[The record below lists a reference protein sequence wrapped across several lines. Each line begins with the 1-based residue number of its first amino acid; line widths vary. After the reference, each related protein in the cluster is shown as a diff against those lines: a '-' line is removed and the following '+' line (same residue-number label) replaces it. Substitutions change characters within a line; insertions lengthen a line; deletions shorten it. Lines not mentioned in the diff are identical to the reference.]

1 MQIIKAPGDRCQYQ
15 YLELSNGLRVLAIHD
30 PVTER
35 SAASLAVECGH
46 FNDPIDR
53 QGFAHFL
60 EHMLFLGTDLY
71 PDAGEYQSFISQH
84 GGNHNAWTG
93 TEHSNF
99 FFDIQTDHFEPALHR
114 FAQFFICPTFN
125 PDLIDRER
133 HAIDSEYK
141 MKISDDVR
149 GCYQVHKE
157 TINPAHPFSKFS
169 VGNLDTLAH
178 RDGENLHEKV
188 RQFFKQ
194 HYHAGKM
201 TLVTQSSLSL
211 AAQINLIESLFE
223 KIQAGSRESFII
235 TEPLYRNEDL
245 KLYIQVKP
253 HKEVRRLS
261 VSFSLPN
268 VDDKYTT
275 KPLTYISHLLG
286 HEGKGS
292 LLSYMK
298 RQGWITALSAG
309 GGINGSNFRDFQVNF
324 SLTPAGLPQ
333 QATIIEHLFSY
344 LKLIAE
350 KGFDGWRYQ
359 EKATLLNTLF
369 HVQEDT
375 RALENVSHLSM
386 NLFHYPPEHVIVG
399 DYLMDGL
406 NQAEIESMLQY
417 LVPDNIRIMLIAPE
431 AETTQTA
438 HWYFTPYQS
447 QPIEAAWLN
456 VWKNIGLPDPKRYFL
471 AEANPFLP
479 NRLIVR
485 ENASQQELPKR
496 LIHRAGLRIWH
507 LQDASFQSP
516 KANVFIAVD
525 SEHAVR
531 SPYHI
536 AMTRLMVELLL
547 DHLNEFTYSAE
558 IAGLNYNIYA
568 HQGGFTFHLSGFS
581 CRIYRL
587 LELLLKNRTGGYY
600 EPARFYAVK
609 EQLIRNW
616 RNQNKNRPI
625 AQLFSQLTSLLQPN
639 NPPVEALIP
648 ELENAEPDDL
658 PEFMRR
664 LFMAVH
670 LEVLAHGDLLEEEV
684 QQIAGLLD
692 KEITPNS
699 MPSRETRRKLVSIN
713 NRGSLYY
720 QCHIEHHDSA
730 LLVYYQSQYRDAYSI
745 ACFVLANHIMS
756 SPFFH
761 DLRTQQQLGYVVGT
775 GNLPLNRHP
784 GLVFYVQSPVMAPD
798 GLLAAIE
805 LFIDAFHMQL
815 MEMNEQVWQDNLEGL
830 ISQLDETDINLRT
843 RSQRF
848 WASIGSRD
856 FTFRQREQVIS
867 ELKNMNRAEFI
878 RFLRTL
884 RSSRADRLVLYSTGI
899 EHQHSGK
906 IVGTHIT
913 QLHEFQK
920 TSRQFQS
927 G

>member
-1 MQIIKAPGDRCQYQ
+1 MKIIKAPGDRCEYQ

-60 EHMLFLGTDLY
+60 EHMLFLGTKLY

-99 FFDIQTDHFEPALHR
+99 FFDIQTDYFEPALHR

-125 PDLIDRER
+125 PELIDRER

-141 MKISDDVR
+141 MKIADDVR

-157 TINPAHPFSKFS
+157 TANPTHPFCKFS
-169 VGNLDTLAH
+169 VGNLDTLDH
-178 RDGENLHEKV
+178 REGENLSDSLKV
-188 RQFFKQ
+188 FFENN
-194 HYHAGKM
+194 YHAGKM

-211 AAQINLIESLFE
+211 ETQIALIRSFFSE
-223 KIQAGSRESFII
+223 ITAGSCQSIKI
-235 TEPLYRNEDL
+235 AEPLYREEDL
-245 KLYIQVKP
+245 RLFVQIKP
-253 HKEVRRLS
+253 HKDVRRLS
-261 VSFSLPN
+261 VSFALPN
-268 VDDKYTT
+268 VDDRYTT

-309 GGINGSNFRDFQVNF
+309 GGVNGSNFRDFQINF
-324 SLTPAGLPQ
+324 SLTPSGLSQ
-333 QATIIEHLFSY
+333 LATIIEHLFSY
-344 LKLIAE
+344 LKLVIE
-350 KGFDGWRYQ
+350 KGFEEWRYQ

-369 HVQEDT
+369 HVQEDS

-386 NLFHYPPEHVIVG
+386 NLFHYPPEHVILG
-399 DYLMDGL
+399 DYMMSGMDT
-406 NQAEIESMLQY
+406 QEIEEMLSY

-431 AETTQTA
+431 AETDKTA
-438 HWYFTPYQS
+438 RWYFTPYS
-447 QPIEAAWLN
+447 VQPIEAAWLN
-456 VWKNIGLPDPKRYFL
+456 VWKNINLPDPKRYFL

-479 NRLIVR
+479 ERLLPRDNI
-485 ENASQQELPKR
+485 APKELPKR

-507 LQDASFQSP
+507 LHDVDFHSP

-531 SPYHI
+531 SPHHI

-547 DHLNEFTYSAE
+547 DHLNEYTYPAE

-600 EPARFYAVK
+600 DPSRFYAVK

-616 RNQNKNRPI
+616 KNQNKNRPI

-639 NPPVEALIP
+639 NPPPEALIP
-648 ELENAEPDDL
+648 ELEKAEPDDL

-670 LEVLAHGDLLEEEV
+670 LEVLTHGDLLEEEV

-699 MPSRETRRKLVSIN
+699 MPSRETRRKLVSIH

-720 QCHIEHHDSA
+720 QCQIEHHDSA
-730 LLVYYQSQYRDAYSI
+730 LLVYYQSQYREAYSI
-745 ACFVLANHIMS
+745 ACFVLANHMMS

-784 GLVFYVQSPVMAPD
+784 GLVFYVQSPVMGPD

-815 MEMNEQVWQDNLEGL
+815 MEMSERVWLDNLEGL
-830 ISQLDETDINLRT
+830 ISQLDEADINLRA

-856 FTFRQREQVIS
+856 FTFRQREQVIA
-867 ELKNMNRAEFI
+867 ELRKIKRAEFI

-884 RSSRADRLVLYSTGI
+884 RSSRADRLVLYSTGM
-899 EHQHSGK
+899 EHQQSGK
-906 IVGTHIT
+906 ITGTHIT
-913 QLHEFQK
+913 HLGEFQK